1 MRQTSNQLSSPLHEK
16 KKKEE
21 KMFMVN
27 SQHIYLYVADMLM
40 GNIKLAS
47 WTMAFSEALLFED
60 WRTGLSR
67 SIVETQL

>member
-1 MRQTSNQLSSPLHEK
+1 
-16 KKKEE
+16 
-21 KMFMVN
+21 MFMVN
-27 SQHIYLYVADMLM
+27 YQHIYLYVADMLM

-60 WRTGLSR
+60 WRTGLSC